1 MEIVKRVKYRKNET
15 LDFIHS
21 ISYGGELYNTFNNGF
36 IFRGHSS
43 SIYKL
48 LPSALRKE
56 GMIGTNL
63 IKSDE
68 YIKIYGE
75 LLQIYRESQ
84 LLQQFYK
91 NCDDTG
97 LYLPFID
104 EKNIYYLLNE
114 DRIASTFPPF
124 EYWPP
129 KDYYELMSL
138 AQHYGIPTRLLDWSR
153 DLNVA
158 IYFAL
163 SDYLR
168 GKEIRENEYMTIW
181 AMDAGSLELE
191 SKPLPLKITKP
202 RYHNNP
208 NLHAQK
214 GVFSVWSVSKKD
226 IIDPIPTQDNSIR
239 IIEKEVND
247 KPLEELLKDYIEEHR
262 DLFKDITYLYRID
275 LYDIKYQIPILYNYL
290 EKEKA
295 TAQYLFP
302 GYNGVTKYIKERKV
316 VNELM
321 EDIYYGNK
329 DTLNKE

>member
-15 LDFIHS
+15 LNFIHS

-97 LYLPFID
+97 LYIPFID
-104 EKNIYYLLNE
+104 EKNLYYLLNE

-181 AMDAGSLELE
+181 AMDGGSLELE
-191 SKPLPLKITKP
+191 SKPLPLKIIKP

-226 IIDPIPTQDNSIR
+226 IMDPIPTQDNSIR

>member
-15 LDFIHS
+15 LNFIHS

-68 YIKIYGE
+68 SIKIYGE

-168 GKEIRENEYMTIW
+168 GKEIRENEYMTLW
-181 AMDAGSLELE
+181 AMDGGSLELE
-191 SKPLPLKITKP
+191 SKPLPLKIIKP

-214 GVFSVWSVSKKD
+214 GVFSLWSVLKKD
-226 IIDPIPTQDNSIR
+226 IMDPIPTQDNSIR

-247 KPLEELLKDYIEEHR
+247 RPLDELLKEYIEEHR
-262 DLFKDITYLYRID
+262 DLFKDVTYLYRFD
-275 LYDIKYQIPILYNYL
+275 FYDIKYQIPFLYNYL
-290 EKEKA
+290 EKQKS

-302 GYNGVTKYIKERKV
+302 GYDGVTRYIKERKV
-316 VNELM
+316 INELM
-321 EDIYYGNK
+321 EDLYYGIK
-329 DTLNKE
+329 DTQNKE

>member
-1 MEIVKRVKYRKNET
+1 MVSYSEAIR
-15 LDFIHS
+15 LLFI
-21 ISYGGELYNTFNNGF
+21 E
-36 IFRGHSS
+36 
-43 SIYKL
+43 
-48 LPSALRKE
+48 
-56 GMIGTNL
+56 
-63 IKSDE
+63 
-68 YIKIYGE
+68 
-75 LLQIYRESQ
+75 ESQ

-138 AQHYGIPTRLLDWSR
+138 AQHYGISTRLLDWSR

-191 SKPLPLKITKP
+191 SKPLPLKIIKP

>member
-191 SKPLPLKITKP
+191 SKPLPLKIIKP

-316 VNELM
+316 VNE
-321 EDIYYGNK
+321 
-329 DTLNKE
+329 

>member
-104 EKNIYYLLNE
+104 EKNLYYLLNE

-191 SKPLPLKITKP
+191 SKPLPLKIIKP

>member
-191 SKPLPLKITKP
+191 SKPLPLKIIKP

>member
-1 MEIVKRVKYRKNET
+1 MDIIKRIEYHKGET
-15 LDFIHS
+15 ERFIKT
-21 ISYGGELYNTFNNGF
+21 ISYGGDYYNLFNKGF
-36 IFRGHSS
+36 LFRGHSFS
-43 SIYKL
+43 DYKL
-48 LPSALRKE
+48 QPSALRKK
-56 GMIGTNL
+56 GMIGTDL
-63 IKSDE
+63 IKSDKS
-68 YIKIYGE
+68 IKMYGE

-97 LYLPFID
+97 LYIPFID

-153 DLNVA
+153 DVNVA

-163 SDYLR
+163 SDYLN
-168 GKEIRENEYMTIW
+168 GKEIIDNEYMTLW
-181 AMDAGSLELE
+181 AMDGGSLELE
-191 SKPLPLKITKP
+191 SKPLPLKIIKP

-226 IIDPIPTQDNSIR
+226 IMDPSPTQDNSIR

-247 KPLEELLKDYIEEHR
+247 KPLDELLKEYIEEHR
-262 DLFKDITYLYRID
+262 ELFKDITYLYRFD
-275 LYDIKYQIPILYNYL
+275 FYDIKYQIPFLYNYL
-290 EKEKA
+290 EKQKS
-295 TAQYLFP
+295 TAQYIFP
-302 GYNGVTKYIKERKV
+302 GYDGVTRYIKERIV
-316 VNELM
+316 INDLM

-329 DTLNKE
+329 DTSNKE

>member
-153 DLNVA
+153 DLNV
-158 IYFAL
+158 
-163 SDYLR
+163 R

-191 SKPLPLKITKP
+191 SKPLPLKIIKP

>member
-15 LDFIHS
+15 LNFIHS

-63 IKSDE
+63 IKSDDS
-68 YIKIYGE
+68 IKIYGE

-97 LYLPFID
+97 LYIPFID
-104 EKNIYYLLNE
+104 EKNLYYLLNE

-138 AQHYGIPTRLLDWSR
+138 AQHHGIPTRLLDWSR
-153 DLNVA
+153 DVNVA

-163 SDYLR
+163 SDYLN
-168 GKEIRENEYMTIW
+168 GKEICDDDYMTLW
-181 AMDAGSLELE
+181 AMNGGLLELE
-191 SKPLPLKITKP
+191 SKSIPLKIIKP

-208 NLHAQK
+208 NLHAQR
-214 GVFSVWSVSKKD
+214 GVFSVWSVSKND
-226 IIDPIPTQDNSIR
+226 LVDPTPTQDNSIR
-239 IIEKEVND
+239 LIEKEVND
-247 KPLEELLKDYIEEHR
+247 IPLDELLKKYIEEHR
-262 DLFKDITYLYRID
+262 DLFKDITYLYKFEF
-275 LYDIKYQIPILYNYL
+275 YDIKHQIPILYNYL
-290 EKEKA
+290 EKQKA

-302 GYNGVTKYIKERKV
+302 GYDGVTKYIKEKKV

>member
-15 LDFIHS
+15 LNFIHS

-97 LYLPFID
+97 LYIPFID

-181 AMDAGSLELE
+181 AMDGGSLELE
-191 SKPLPLKITKP
+191 SKPLPLKIIKP

-226 IIDPIPTQDNSIR
+226 IMDPIPTQDNSIR

>member
-153 DLNVA
+153 DVNVA

-191 SKPLPLKITKP
+191 SKPLPLKIIKP

>member
-15 LDFIHS
+15 LNFIHS

-68 YIKIYGE
+68 SIKIYGE

-97 LYLPFID
+97 LYIPFID
-104 EKNIYYLLNE
+104 EKNLYYLLNE

-138 AQHYGIPTRLLDWSR
+138 AQHYGISTRLLDWSR

-181 AMDAGSLELE
+181 AMDGGSLELE
-191 SKPLPLKITKP
+191 SKPLPLKIIKP

-208 NLHAQK
+208 NLHARC
-214 GVFSVWSVSKKD
+214 VFSMECIKERHHGSNSY
-226 IIDPIPTQDNSIR
+226 TRNSIR

-247 KPLEELLKDYIEEHR
+247 RPLDELLKEYIEEHR
-262 DLFKDITYLYRID
+262 DLFKDVTYLYRFD
-275 LYDIKYQIPILYNYL
+275 FYDIKYQIPFLYNYL
-290 EKEKA
+290 EKQKS

-302 GYNGVTKYIKERKV
+302 GYDGVTRYIKERKV
-316 VNELM
+316 INELM
-321 EDIYYGNK
+321 EDLYYGIK
-329 DTLNKE
+329 DTQNKE